1 MAYDR
6 AVIYV
11 AATNAEQTAYA
22 GTNRLKTFNNTVYL
36 SFPMRFVAF
45 NGVHIS
51 PNVREEIKA
60 IRDENTRR
68 LTRVTAD
75 GMKTSISLDILGGLN
90 NEERK
95 TVIGWFTA
103 HETSAKERKVPLLYY
118 DMDADTYDTGD
129 FYRANADWDWLYQT
143 DNDIIWD
150 AFTIELVEY

>member
-11 AATNAEQTAYA
+11 AATSAEQTAYA

-45 NGVHIS
+45 NGVHIE

-75 GMKTSISLDILGGLN
+75 GMKTSISIDILGGLH
-90 NEERK
+90 NEDRK

-118 DMDADTYDTGD
+118 DMDADTYETGD
-129 FYRANADWDWLYQT
+129 FYRANATWDWLYQT